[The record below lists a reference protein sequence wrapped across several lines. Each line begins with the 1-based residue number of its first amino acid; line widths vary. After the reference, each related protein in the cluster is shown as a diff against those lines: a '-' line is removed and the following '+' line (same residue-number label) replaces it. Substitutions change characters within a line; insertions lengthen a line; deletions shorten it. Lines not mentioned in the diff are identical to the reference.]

1 MQEINFTIV
10 NKRATPVVQFIVCLL
25 IGMVGIGV
33 VRLYQQHTGAEYFA
47 AFLGIILFTIVNT
60 IVSIASDSY
69 FKYTIPSYGFYL
81 LLVAILFLSS
91 KYSSG
96 ISIWDLWEYRMMFT
110 SVTMFYF
117 IISTL
122 VRAVRFLFDA
132 AS

>member
-1 MQEINFTIV
+1 MQELNFTIV
-10 NKRATPVVQFIVCLL
+10 NKRATPLVQFLTCLL
-25 IGMVGIGV
+25 IGWAGIAV
-33 VRLYQQHTGAEYFA
+33 VRFLHLQPGTEYFA

-60 IVSIASDSY
+60 IISIASNSY
-69 FKYTIPSYGFYL
+69 VKYTVPSYGFYVA
-81 LLVAILFLSS
+81 LVAVLFLSS

-96 ISIWDLWEYRMMFT
+96 ISIWNLWEYRMMFT

>member
-1 MQEINFTIV
+1 MTELNFTIV
-10 NKRATPVVQFIVCLL
+10 NKRATPPVQFVACLL
-25 IGMVGIGV
+25 IGWIGIV
-33 VRLYQQHTGAEYFA
+33 VVKFLHFESGTEYFA
-47 AFLGIILFTIVNT
+47 AFLGIILYTIVNT

-69 FKYTIPSYGFYL
+69 VKYTVPSYGFYVA
-81 LLVAILFLSS
+81 LVAILFLSS
-91 KYSSG
+91 KYLSG
-96 ISIWDLWEYRMMFT
+96 ISIWNLWEYRMMFT

>member
-1 MQEINFTIV
+1 MQEVNFTIV
-10 NKRATPVVQFIVCLL
+10 NKRATPLMQFLACLL
-25 IGMVGIGV
+25 IGWSGIGIV
-33 VRLYQQHTGAEYFA
+33 KWMHLEPGTEYFA

-69 FKYTIPSYGFYL
+69 VKYTVPSYGFFVA
-81 LLVAILFLSS
+81 LVAVLFLTA
-91 KYSSG
+91 KYASG
-96 ISIWDLWEYRMMFT
+96 ISIWDLWEYRMMLT
-110 SVTMFYF
+110 SVTLFYF